1 MDELFLGDID
11 TQVAATARAVAPV
24 LISPPTATLIL
35 MALGILAVV
44 LAFDALAPAK
54 GPRR

>member
-35 MALGILAVV
+35 IALGILAIV

-54 GPRR
+54 DPRR